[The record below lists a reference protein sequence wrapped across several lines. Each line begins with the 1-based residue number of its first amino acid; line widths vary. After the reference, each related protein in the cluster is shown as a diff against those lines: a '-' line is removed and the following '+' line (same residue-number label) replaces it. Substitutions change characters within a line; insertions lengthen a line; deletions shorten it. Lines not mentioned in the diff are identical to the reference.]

1 MRPTDHRR
9 PAAARAFAVLSASSS
24 LVTKLIVISR
34 N

>member
-24 LVTKLIVISR
+24 LVTKLIVAL
-34 N
+34 